1 MIEHTGASVKGVGEK
16 QDACYNEGTNTTQG
30 GNAMPVINLDH
41 AATTRPEPEVIAAV
55 TECMRDCWA
64 NPSAA
69 YQGASQAR
77 RMLLQTRRTLA
88 KLLRCDPA
96 EIVFTSGG
104 TESNN
109 TALRLAEGRHAVV
122 SAVEH
127 SSVLEAA
134 RLWAKDVTCVQPES
148 RGLIHPEAVEAALRP
163 DTALVSVQWA
173 NNETG
178 VRQSVEVIG
187 RMLRARRIPFHVDA
201 VQAVGH
207 VPVDVACCDMLSLSA
222 HKFYGP
228 RGAGALV
235 VRQGTPMKPL
245 LAGGGQEGGR
255 RSGTENVPAIA
266 GMGVAADMALK
277 DMLPRAERERQLLR
291 ELLGLL
297 QADIPGVTLL
307 GEDAARLPGIMAVR
321 FPGLPSEIAI
331 AALDS
336 LGIQV
341 SGGAACAASSG
352 EASHVY
358 RAMGL
363 SEAEAREVL
372 RISIGRHT
380 TGEDIRTAAQAMAA
394 VWRKHHG

>member
-1 MIEHTGASVKGVGEK
+1 
-16 QDACYNEGTNTTQG
+16 
-30 GNAMPVINLDH
+30 MPVINLDH
-41 AATTRPEPEVIAAV
+41 AATTCPEAEVVAAV
-55 TECMRDCWA
+55 AECMQDCWA

-77 RMLLQTRRTLA
+77 RVLLRTRRTLST
-88 KLLRCDPA
+88 LLRCDPA

-104 TESNN
+104 TESNS

-127 SSVLEAA
+127 SSVLAA
-134 RLWAKDVTCVQPES
+134 AQLWAREVTLVQPDS
-148 RGLIHPEAVEAALRP
+148 QGVIHPEAIEAALRP

-178 VRQSVEVIG
+178 VRQSVEQIG
-187 RMLRARRIPFHVDA
+187 RLLRTRRIPFHVDA

-228 RGAGALV
+228 RGAGALY
-235 VRQGTPMKPL
+235 VRQGTPVRPL

-266 GMGVAADMALK
+266 GMGVAADMALT

-291 ELLGLL
+291 ELLALL
-297 QADIPGVTLL
+297 QAGIPGATLL
-307 GEDAARLPGIMAVR
+307 GEGAARLPGIMAVR

-331 AALDS
+331 AALDGM
-336 LGIQV
+336 GIQV

-363 SEAEAREVL
+363 TEEAARQVL

-380 TGEDIRTAAQAMAA
+380 TGEDIRIAAQAMAA
-394 VWRKHHG
+394 VWREHHA

>member
-1 MIEHTGASVKGVGEK
+1 
-16 QDACYNEGTNTTQG
+16 
-30 GNAMPVINLDH
+30 MPVINLDH
-41 AATTRPEPEVIAAV
+41 AATTRPEPEVIAAMA
-55 TECMRDCWA
+55 ECMQTCWA

-69 YQGASQAR
+69 YQGAAQAR
-77 RMLLQTRRTLA
+77 RTLLRARRTLA
-88 KLLRCDPA
+88 GLLHCDPA

-104 TESNN
+104 TESNS
-109 TALRLAEGRHAVV
+109 TALHLAEGRHAVIA
-122 SAVEH
+122 AVEH
-127 SSVLEAA
+127 SSVLAA
-134 RLWAKDVTCVQPES
+134 AMQWAKDVTLVQPDS
-148 RGLIHPEAVEAALRP
+148 RGVIPPESVKAALRP

-178 VRQSVEVIG
+178 VRQPVEQIG

-207 VPVDVACCDMLSLSA
+207 VPVDTACCDMLSLSA

-228 RGAGALV
+228 RGAGALYI
-235 VRQGTPMKPL
+235 RQGTPVKPL

-255 RSGTENVPAIA
+255 RSSTENVPAIA
-266 GMGVAADMALK
+266 GMAVAADMALA

-291 ELLGLL
+291 ELLALM
-297 QADIPGVTLL
+297 QAEIPGVALL
-307 GEDAARLPGIMAVR
+307 GGDAARLPGIMALR
-321 FPGLPSEIAI
+321 FPGLPAEIAI

-352 EASHVY
+352 EVSHVY

-363 SEAEAREVL
+363 SEADARQVL